1 MKERI
6 LRLLVA
12 LIGMAV
18 GLAALELPLRAWEMA
33 RNAGD
38 LRGLHVTRPDRPWLY
53 GLRPGAD
60 LRLTEPGEVRYRINA
75 AGFRDRIHPLRKPD
89 AVFRIVALGDSVTFG
104 YGVEADETYPKRL
117 EALLAGRPPQRRVEV
132 LNFGVGGYNAYN
144 EAMLFADLG
153 PGYGPDLVLVQ
164 FCINDLND
172 PTLHFDRQTRLEL
185 GDLPDAAFPDPD
197 HRLAP
202 PSPGGAGLRLCR
214 RLRTCS
220 LIHDRLVDPEAWRSD
235 PAAWAATFAPRDGA
249 EHVTEWSW
257 LRARYREIAQV
268 AAGSGAG
275 FVVLGFPFAAQLE
288 DPARR
293 GAQVQLD
300 QMGRQEGWDTID
312 LLPAFQEGAR
322 SQRLFADAWHPT
334 AAGHRLAAQ
343 VVARELACRGL
354 LPVER
359 SSDCDRGS

>member
-1 MKERI
+1 
-6 LRLLVA
+6 
-12 LIGMAV
+12 MAV

-33 RNAGD
+33 RDAGD

-60 LRLTEPGEVRYRINA
+60 LRLTEPREVRYRINSV
-75 AGFRDRIHPLRKPD
+75 GFRDREHARRKSGAD
-89 AVFRIVALGDSVTFG
+89 FRIVVLGDSVTFG
-104 YGVEADETYPKRL
+104 YGVAEDETYPKRL
-117 EALLAGRPPQRRVEV
+117 EALLARRAPRSRAEV

-153 PGYGPDLVLVQ
+153 PAYEPDLVLVQ

-185 GDLPDAAFPDPD
+185 GSLPDAAFPNPAL
-197 HRLAP
+197 RFASAAP
-202 PSPGGAGLRLCR
+202 RSPAVRLCR
-214 RLRTCS
+214 RLRICA
-220 LIHDRLVDPEAWRSD
+220 LIHDRLQDFEPRAAA
-235 PAAWAATFAPRDGA
+235 AAWAAALAPRDGP
-249 EHVTEWSW
+249 EHVTEWNW

-268 AAGSGAG
+268 ASRNGAQL
-275 FVVLGFPFAAQLE
+275 VVLAFPFAAQLE
-288 DPARR
+288 DPTRR

-312 LLPAFQEGAR
+312 LLPAFQEGTR
-322 SQRLFADAWHPT
+322 SQRLFTDAWHPT

>member
-1 MKERI
+1 
-6 LRLLVA
+6 
-12 LIGMAV
+12 
-18 GLAALELPLRAWEMA
+18 
-33 RNAGD
+33 
-38 LRGLHVTRPDRPWLY
+38 
-53 GLRPGAD
+53 
-60 LRLTEPGEVRYRINA
+60 
-75 AGFRDRIHPLRKPD
+75 
-89 AVFRIVALGDSVTFG
+89 
-104 YGVEADETYPKRL
+104 
-117 EALLAGRPPQRRVEV
+117 
-132 LNFGVGGYNAYN
+132 
-144 EAMLFADLG
+144 MLFADLG

-214 RLRTCS
+214 RLRTCWV
-220 LIHDRLVDPEAWRSD
+220 IHARLVGPEAGRSD

-257 LRARYREIAQV
+257 LRARYREIAQA

-293 GAQVQLD
+293 GAQVHLD

-312 LLPAFQEGAR
+312 LLPAFQEGTR

-343 VVARELACRGL
+343 VVARELACR
-354 LPVER
+354 
-359 SSDCDRGS
+359 